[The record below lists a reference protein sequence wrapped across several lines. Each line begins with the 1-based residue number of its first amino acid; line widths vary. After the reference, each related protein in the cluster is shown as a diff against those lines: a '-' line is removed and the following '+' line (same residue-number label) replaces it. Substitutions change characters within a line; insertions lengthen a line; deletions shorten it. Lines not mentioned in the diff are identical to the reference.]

1 MWTFNK
7 FFSHFI
13 FWKLLIRV
21 LSAYIFF
28 LLKNG
33 KKTCSKITIFET
45 LFANNNI
52 HMSIISDCCF
62 KTAMAYKRLRW
73 LFCWPLIHCTCPVD
87 KIKKKH
93 LPELIQKYFW
103 SWCIPYTFATF
114 TITFRLNTSFH
125 HWVICFELKYFC
137 QLPNQIFE
145 LSITQALTNKKMSS

>member
-103 SWCIPYTFATF
+103 SWCIPYLCN
-114 TITFRLNTSFH
+114 IHSNLQ
-125 HWVICFELKYFC
+125 IKYI
-137 QLPNQIFE
+137 LSSLGYLLWAEIF
-145 LSITQALTNKKMSS
+145 LSVVQPDIWALYYSSLDKQENE